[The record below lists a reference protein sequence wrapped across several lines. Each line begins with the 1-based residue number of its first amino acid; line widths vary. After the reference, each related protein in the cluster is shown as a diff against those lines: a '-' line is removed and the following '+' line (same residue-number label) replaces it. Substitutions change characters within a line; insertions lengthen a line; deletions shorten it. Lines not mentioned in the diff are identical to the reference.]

1 METNTQVSPKK
12 TKKIFSFKKKKD
24 FKPIDGE
31 SSGYSSGT
39 TSASSTFSYRGKKKN
54 KKTKHQ
60 MTPETVLDFDNE
72 RRSSSSNSEEKSTT
86 SEDEYK
92 NEVDKDPN
100 VEDKSFK
107 IIGKAME
114 IPVIND
120 GYTWL
125 SDLTW
130 PYLTKAGTLTL
141 PYLISAKNASLI
153 EKMFPIMENGIKR
166 LEESEKSTAAK
177 EKLFEYADKADQT
190 AVSYLEYL
198 MDNYPVIKTQTYQLK
213 EQIRNLVNQVYF
225 PSYNMPASYIPWNS
239 YNYEVAC
246 N

>member
-1 METNTQVSPKK
+1 MEMETNTQVSPKK

-39 TSASSTFSYRGKKKN
+39 TSATSTFSYRGKKKN

-60 MTPETVLDFDNE
+60 MTPEMVLDFD
-72 RRSSSSNSEEKSTT
+72 
-86 SEDEYK
+86 
-92 NEVDKDPN
+92 KDPT

-141 PYLISAKNASLI
+141 PYLTSAKNASLI
-153 EKMFPIMENGIKR
+153 EKMFPIM
-166 LEESEKSTAAK
+166 
-177 EKLFEYADKADQT
+177 
-190 AVSYLEYL
+190 
-198 MDNYPVIKTQTYQLK
+198 
-213 EQIRNLVNQVYF
+213 
-225 PSYNMPASYIPWNS
+225 
-239 YNYEVAC
+239 
-246 N
+246 